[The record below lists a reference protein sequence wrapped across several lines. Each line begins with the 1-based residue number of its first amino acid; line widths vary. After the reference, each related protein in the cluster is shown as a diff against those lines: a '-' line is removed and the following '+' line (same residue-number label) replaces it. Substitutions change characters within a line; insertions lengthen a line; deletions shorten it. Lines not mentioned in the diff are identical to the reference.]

1 MFIFVFQITLKNT
14 VMKLDFTKL
23 EGWELTKA
31 IYLIQKAKE
40 LGMSLDGYGEIA
52 VNPNSGY
59 TYLWSEDY
67 PFTLYMPINCQ
78 LSNDDVYVMYTD
90 SDNGDEVEKPL
101 SEFNDIDEIYTWV
114 AMIEE
119 NK

>member
-1 MFIFVFQITLKNT
+1 MFQITIKPNI
-14 VMKLDFTKL
+14 MKLDFTQL
-23 EGWELTKA
+23 AGWELTKA

-40 LGMSLDGYGEIA
+40 LGISLDGHGEIA

-67 PFTLYMPINCQ
+67 PFTLYMPIDCK
-78 LSNDDVYVMYTD
+78 LSNDDVVVMYTD
-90 SDNGDEVEKPL
+90 FDNGDEVEKTL
-101 SEFNDIDEIYTWV
+101 SEFNGIDEIYTWV
-114 AMIEE
+114 AMLEE

>member
-1 MFIFVFQITLKNT
+1 
-14 VMKLDFTKL
+14 MKLDFTKL

-40 LGMSLDGYGEIA
+40 LGMTLDGYGEIA
-52 VNPNSGY
+52 VNQNSGY

-67 PFTLYMPINCQ
+67 PFTLYMPIVCE

-90 SDNGDEVEKPL
+90 TYNGDEIEKTL
-101 SEFNDIDEIYTWV
+101 SEFNDIDEIYHWV
-114 AMIEE
+114 KSLE
-119 NK
+119 NNQD

>member
-1 MFIFVFQITLKNT
+1 MN
-14 VMKLDFTKL
+14 LDLSKL

-31 IYLIQKAKE
+31 IYLVQSAKE
-40 LGMSLDGYGEIA
+40 LEMNLNTYGEIS

-67 PFTLYMPINCQ
+67 PFSLYMPIQCE
-78 LSNDDVYVMYTD
+78 LSKDDIYVLYTNME
-90 SDNGDEVEKPL
+90 NGEETEEVL
-101 SEFNDIDEIYTWV
+101 SEFKDLKDIYNWV
-114 AMIEE
+114 EHIEK